1 MNCQLDS
8 VASVLELP
16 ASNKLFY
23 KDAALSPD
31 PEYNR
36 RTAKQSLSS
45 QVKYVKFSVVGIFDQ
60 S

>member
-1 MNCQLDS
+1 MHTS
-8 VASVLELP
+8 S
-16 ASNKLFY
+16 KLFK

-31 PEYNR
+31 PEYSQHKIFHLSTNR
-36 RTAKQSLSS
+36 RTVKQLLSS